1 MHKKQFC
8 SAPMPFYQKKDKNPS
23 LGKNKAGF
31 ATEGREH
38 AGLFLGRL
46 GGINKLVLAQISNIA
61 STFDK

>member
-38 AGLFLGRL
+38 AGLFM
-46 GGINKLVLAQISNIA
+46 GGINKLVFAQISNIA

>member
-38 AGLFLGRL
+38 AGLFMGWH
-46 GGINKLVLAQISNIA
+46 
-61 STFDK
+61 